1 MTQRGV
7 EPAEQGLPRRDVD
20 DRGAGSQ
27 DGPAL
32 WEEFRSR
39 DWPEQV
45 AHVAAGLGALGCLAF
60 FSVGI
65 PLLILS
71 HVLLVIAM
79 WRYPGPWSRRARAAG
94 LALMII
100 WWPITL
106 LASAGAAPVL
116 LAWAACRRILVRRVR
131 AWDGPAWPKP
141 VIAAAIAAGAAAASA
156 LWVLLSN

>member
-60 FSVGI
+60 FSIGI

-79 WRYPGPWSRRARAAG
+79 WGHPGPWSRRARAAG
-94 LALMII
+94 LVLMII

-116 LAWAACRRILVRRVR
+116 LAWAACRRILARRGR

-141 VIAAAIAAGAAAASA
+141 VIAAALTAGGAAAAA

>member
-1 MTQRGV
+1 MMQRGV
-7 EPAEQGLPRRDVD
+7 EPSEQGLPR
-20 DRGAGSQ
+20 Q
-27 DGPAL
+27 DGDDHRPAL
-32 WEEFRSR
+32 WREFRSR
-39 DWPEQV
+39 DWHEQV

-60 FSVGI
+60 FSVGV

-71 HVLLVIAM
+71 HVLFVIAM
-79 WRYPGPWSRRARAAG
+79 WGHPGPWGRRTRAAG

-116 LAWAACRRILVRRVR
+116 LAWAACRRILVRRGR

-141 VIAAAIAAGAAAASA
+141 VIAVAISAGAATAA
-156 LWVLLSN
+156 LLSVFLST